1 MITLH
6 THTHTH
12 TTNFWKICQF
22 KKKYIEKNVK
32 NGKNQY

>member
-6 THTHTH
+6 THKK
-12 TTNFWKICQF
+12 TNFWKICQF